1 LVAPID
7 IDELSGNALARANV
21 SITRTWASR
30 TPHDPVFHDFNLS
43 RNIHIVLMALQ
54 VIERS
59 PPIDVDDL
67 SGETPARVNGD
78 IELKH
83 VGFSYPSRPDVT
95 LFHDFSLSIKAGQT
109 VALVG
114 ESGSGKF
121 ANCGGSERCVCWVD
135 VYQPLITYRTFFSY
149 LLGD

>member
-1 LVAPID
+1 ML
-7 IDELSGNALARANV
+7 LAV
-21 SITRTWASR
+21 
-30 TPHDPVFHDFNLS
+30 
-43 RNIHIVLMALQ
+43 Q

-83 VGFSYPSRPDVT
+83 VGFSYPSRPDVM

-121 ANCGGSERCVCWVD
+121 ANTAPC
-135 VYQPLITYRTFFSY
+135 
-149 LLGD
+149 LLV